1 MLAEFT
7 GYSQQRVSE
16 ILRKLET
23 PEPKIESIPSLVEGI
38 LDSTQTKEIPPV
50 AMSAMA
56 LELEQDL
63 RELESDIPKAPEA
76 KPVVPKPQVS
86 LVSTFT
92 KSVDQTIS
100 TYERKI
106 QGVSGPDRQIVKQ
119 QLQRLSIFFKDQA
132 DQLGY

>member
-1 MLAEFT
+1 M
-7 GYSQQRVSE
+7 
-16 ILRKLET
+16 
-23 PEPKIESIPSLVEGI
+23 
-38 LDSTQTKEIPPV
+38 

-63 RELESDIPKAPEA
+63 RELESDIPKAPEP
-76 KPVVPKPQVS
+76 KPVVPKPPVS